1 VALALIA
8 VLAKA
13 GSSQTPTLGA
23 AASPPRLVV
32 ESDHGR
38 FRIGEPVRLN
48 LEVVAPAGVGVE
60 LPGPGSALG
69 PFELLDHR
77 ILPPDTLA
85 EGAIRHAA
93 QLTVTTYE
101 LGSATLPPLPALLRA
116 PDGSVRAIHSDSLT
130 LGVESVLPAA
140 GADTAD
146 IRPLKAAVE
155 LPGRRRWG
163 WLVAALLALLLAV
176 AVILIVRRR
185 HRRAPVIQAAIQ
197 DSRPAD
203 VIALEALAVLKREE
217 LARAGRV
224 KEHYIRLTDIVRP
237 YLERRFGV
245 PALDLTTGE
254 ILLAMA
260 RAGGETTAM
269 LELKRLLEEADLV
282 KFARLAPPA
291 ALAEGAVDRAG
302 DFVRATALRF
312 VAPAL
317 SPPASPPSPG
327 APPAP
332 GPPSSPGPPP
342 GSAPRTPAELM
353 R

>member
-1 VALALIA
+1 
-8 VLAKA
+8 
-13 GSSQTPTLGA
+13 
-23 AASPPRLVV
+23 
-32 ESDHGR
+32 
-38 FRIGEPVRLN
+38 
-48 LEVVAPAGVGVE
+48 
-60 LPGPGSALG
+60 
-69 PFELLDHR
+69 
-77 ILPPDTLA
+77 
-85 EGAIRHAA
+85 
-93 QLTVTTYE
+93 
-101 LGSATLPPLPALLRA
+101 
-116 PDGSVRAIHSDSLT
+116 VRAIHSDSLT